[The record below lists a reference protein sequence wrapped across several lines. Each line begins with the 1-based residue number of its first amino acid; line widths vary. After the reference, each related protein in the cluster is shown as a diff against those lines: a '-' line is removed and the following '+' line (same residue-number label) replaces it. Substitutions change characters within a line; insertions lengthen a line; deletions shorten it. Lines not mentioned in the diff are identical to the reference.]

1 MNHKKKT
8 KIRQITL
15 MASADEI
22 RRIELIMHDK
32 NRSNYSDTMRIL
44 IIEESDR
51 ILNKTIAGKINNT
64 ESAI

>member
-8 KIRQITL
+8 KIRQIAL

-22 RRIELIMHDK
+22 RRIELIMHDRK
-32 NRSNYSDTMRIL
+32 RSNYSDTMRIL
-44 IIEESDR
+44 IIEESDK
-51 ILNKTIAGKINNT
+51 ILNKTIAGRINNT

>member
-22 RRIELIMHDK
+22 RRIELIMHDRK
-32 NRSNYSDTMRIL
+32 RSNYSDTMRIL
-44 IIEESDR
+44 IIEESEK
-51 ILNKTIAGKINNT
+51 ILNKNIADKVNNT

>member
-22 RRIELIMHDK
+22 RRIELIMHDRK
-32 NRSNYSDTMRIL
+32 RSNYSDTMRIL
-44 IIEESDR
+44 IIEESEK
-51 ILNKTIAGKINNT
+51 ILNKNISGKINNT

>member
-1 MNHKKKT
+1 MNHKKKI

-15 MASADEI
+15 VASTDEI

-32 NRSNYSDTMRIL
+32 KRSNYSDTMRIL

>member
-32 NRSNYSDTMRIL
+32 KRSNYSDTMRIL

-51 ILNKTIAGKINNT
+51 ILNKTISGKINNT

>member
-22 RRIELIMHDK
+22 RRIELIMHDRK
-32 NRSNYSDTMRIL
+32 RSNYSDTMRIL
-44 IIEESDR
+44 IIEESEK
-51 ILNKTIAGKINNT
+51 ILNKTIAGRINNT

>member
-22 RRIELIMHDK
+22 RRIELIMHDRK
-32 NRSNYSDTMRIL
+32 RSNYSDTMRIL
-44 IIEESDR
+44 IIEESEK

>member
-22 RRIELIMHDK
+22 RRIELIMHDRK
-32 NRSNYSDTMRIL
+32 RSNYSDTMRIL
-44 IIEESDR
+44 IIEESEK
-51 ILNKTIAGKINNT
+51 ILNKNIAEKINNT

>member
-1 MNHKKKT
+1 MNHEKKT

-22 RRIELIMHDK
+22 RRIELIMHDRK
-32 NRSNYSDTMRIL
+32 RSNYSDTMRIL
-44 IIEESDR
+44 IIEESEK
-51 ILNKTIAGKINNT
+51 ILNKNIAGKINNT

>member
-32 NRSNYSDTMRIL
+32 KRSNYSDTMRIL